1 MKKENYGI
9 LLIILGNLLYLSYIF
24 FENKISSSFS
34 EFSSGVLL
42 GLSIGTN
49 LVGIIITSKN
59 IAENSKNSYMLIK
72 KYYKVYCFIK
82 RN

>member
-24 FENKISSSFS
+24 FENKISSSFN

-59 IAENSKNSYMLIK
+59 IAENSKK
-72 KYYKVYCFIK
+72 
-82 RN
+82 

>member
-42 GLSIGTN
+42 GLSIGIN

-59 IAENSKNSYMLIK
+59 IAENSKK
-72 KYYKVYCFIK
+72 
-82 RN
+82 

>member
-1 MKKENYGI
+1 MKKGNYGI

-24 FENKISSSFS
+24 FGNKISSSFS

-49 LVGIIITSKN
+49 LVGIIIISKN

-72 KYYKVYCFIK
+72 RYYDRV
-82 RN
+82 

>member
-24 FENKISSSFS
+24 FENKISSSFN

-49 LVGIIITSKN
+49 LVGIIIISKN
-59 IAENSKNSYMLIK
+59 IAENSKNSK
-72 KYYKVYCFIK
+72 
-82 RN
+82 

>member
-24 FENKISSSFS
+24 FGNKISSSFS

>member
-1 MKKENYGI
+1 MKKNYGL

-24 FENKISSSFS
+24 FGNKISSSFS

-72 KYYKVYCFIK
+72 RYYDRV
-82 RN
+82 

>member
-24 FENKISSSFS
+24 FGNKISSSFS

-49 LVGIIITSKN
+49 LVGIIIISKN
-59 IAENSKNSYMLIK
+59 IAENSKNSK
-72 KYYKVYCFIK
+72 
-82 RN
+82 

>member
-34 EFSSGVLL
+34 EFSRGVLL

-59 IAENSKNSYMLIK
+59 IAENSKK
-72 KYYKVYCFIK
+72 
-82 RN
+82 

>member
-9 LLIILGNLLYLSYIF
+9 LLIILGNLLFLSYIF
-24 FENKISSSFS
+24 FGNKISSSFS

-49 LVGIIITSKN
+49 LVGIIITSVNKR
-59 IAENSKNSYMLIK
+59 
-72 KYYKVYCFIK
+72 YYEVYCFIK

>member
-24 FENKISSSFS
+24 FGNKISSSFS

-49 LVGIIITSKN
+49 LVGIIIISKN

-72 KYYKVYCFIK
+72 RYYDRV
-82 RN
+82 

>member
-1 MKKENYGI
+1 MKKNYGL

-24 FENKISSSFS
+24 FGNKISSSFS

-49 LVGIIITSKN
+49 LVEIIITSKN

-72 KYYKVYCFIK
+72 RYYDRV
-82 RN
+82 